1 MLIPTRSPKAASPAP
16 WAKAEAIKNWKAG
29 SAAARVIGRGP
40 PAGWVPVKYRLASRR
55 GGRASVTWVLEA
67 VEAQQAIAG
76 ALGVAETEIVLFGPK
91 PPPEPW
97 EEPLSEAGN
106 PWEVAKL
113 VPPPPREEPE
123 PLIPVRPAL
132 NLDAAET
139 RWTA

>member
-1 MLIPTRSPKAASPAP
+1 M
-16 WAKAEAIKNWKAG
+16 
-29 SAAARVIGRGP
+29 V
-40 PAGWVPVKYRLASRR
+40 
-55 GGRASVTWVLEA
+55 WVLEA

-76 ALGVAETEIVLFGPK
+76 ALGVAETEIVLFGAK

-106 PWEVAKL
+106 PWEMAKL
-113 VPPPPREEPE
+113 VPTPREEPE
-123 PLIPVRPAL
+123 PLIPARLAL